1 MDEQLKISYETRGSS
16 SYMTVTCPADVELI
30 HYQLEMM
37 LSNDIKKLLPVSR
50 QVIDGETVIY
60 YNITSRISLD
70 QILEKRKLT
79 RKELLRLIQG
89 AILAIRDA
97 SDFRL
102 PSEGILMETGR
113 IYVNPASCDPAFVF
127 LPIQSTGGYG
137 IKELV
142 TGLIMNDKIE
152 MSNDNLIQVLLK
164 ELNSQPFS
172 VDKLEK
178 CLEPY
183 YGMKGNIQNQ
193 AMTAPQTVNSQT
205 PVSPFVSSQSI
216 SPQPGVQQQE
226 SRPPVTPPP
235 VAGQQESRQPVAA
248 PSMDLPPV
256 KPPVKGSGT
265 PKRKDNKKKKNTA
278 VQETKGD
285 GFDVEKAKKKFLLP
299 QALIIVAVAAG
310 ISFGVFTD
318 ENGAIAINTVLAVV
332 IGIAAAEVILYREIY
347 INGKNGKE
355 EKKTSKEKRKKDV
368 KTGPVASKGK
378 PALPKPSQPAVTSKQ
393 SYPQASAQQQMPPLQ
408 AQQEQAARPVSP
420 AQPIQPIPPMRQT
433 QPVPMPQ
440 SIPFMGYSTSE
451 TDDTSMGDETELW
464 GGGSQA
470 GTAAYLEYYENGR
483 LNRIPINPLN
493 GTVIGRLK
501 EQVDFA
507 VKSPRVGKIHA
518 RFFSENGQYF
528 VVDINSKNGTYINGN
543 RARIESNIPYPLHD
557 KDRIMLADSEFT
569 IRCGEG

>member
-1 MDEQLKISYETRGSS
+1 MDEQLKISYETRGAS

-89 AILAIRDA
+89 AVLAIRDA

-102 PSEGILMETGR
+102 PAEGILMETGR

-127 LPIQSTGGYG
+127 LPIQSAGGYG

-183 YGMKGNIQNQ
+183 YGTKGNIQNQ
-193 AMTAPQTVNSQT
+193 AMAAPQTVNFQT
-205 PVSPFVSSQSI
+205 PVSPFASSQSV
-216 SPQPGVQQQE
+216 SPQPVVQQQE
-226 SRPPVTPPP
+226 NRQPVTPPP
-235 VAGQQESRQPVAA
+235 AAA

-265 PKRKDNKKKKNTA
+265 PKRKDTKKKKNAA
-278 VQETKGD
+278 VQETEED
-285 GFDVEKAKKKFLLP
+285 GVDAEKAKKKFLLP

-310 ISFGVFTD
+310 ISFGIFID
-318 ENGAIAINTVLAVV
+318 ENGVVAINTVLAAA
-332 IGIAAAEVILYREIY
+332 IGIAVTEVILYREIY
-347 INGKNGKE
+347 INSKNGKG
-355 EKKTSKEKRKKDV
+355 EKKASKEKKEKNV
-368 KTGPVASKGK
+368 KTRPASPKGK
-378 PALPKPSQPAVTSKQ
+378 PALPRPSQPTVSSKP
-393 SYPQASAQQQMPPLQ
+393 SYPQASVQQQTPPLQ
-408 AQQEQAARPVSP
+408 AQQEQIGRPVPP
-420 AQPIQPIPPMRQT
+420 AQPIPPIRQT
-433 QPVPMPQ
+433 QPAPMPQ
-440 SIPFMGYSTSE
+440 SMPFMGYSTSE

-464 GGGSQA
+464 GGGQA

-483 LNRIPINPLN
+483 LSRIPINPLN

-518 RFFSENGQYF
+518 RFFCENGQYF